1 MDKKEKIVIL
11 QALATL
17 AKEQIENDD
26 HTNLFDTINLIHQF
40 SFEVE

>member
-1 MDKKEKIVIL
+1 MNQKEKLVIL

-17 AKEQIENDD
+17 AKEQIEQDD
-26 HTNLFDTINLIHQF
+26 YTNLFDTINLIHQF